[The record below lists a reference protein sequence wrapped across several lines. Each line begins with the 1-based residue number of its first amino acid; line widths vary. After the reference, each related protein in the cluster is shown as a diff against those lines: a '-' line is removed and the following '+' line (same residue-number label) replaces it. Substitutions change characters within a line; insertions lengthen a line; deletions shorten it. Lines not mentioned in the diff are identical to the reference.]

1 MSTAILIKGGTV
13 VNATGEAKHDVLVAG
28 ETIVAVGANLQA
40 PAGARVIDAGGAYVI
55 PGGIDPHT
63 HMQLPFMGTV
73 ASEDFFTGT
82 SAAAAGGTTTI
93 IDFVIPD
100 PKERILD
107 AYKKWRGWAEKSAA
121 DYSLHVAITW
131 WDDSV
136 HEDMGTL
143 VKEHGVNSFK
153 HFMAYKGAIM
163 ADDEILVS
171 SFMRARELGALC
183 TVHAENGELVFRLQK
198 EIFER
203 GITGPEGHPLSRPPE
218 VEGEAANRAIR
229 IAEVL
234 GVPVY
239 LVHTSCIDAL
249 EAVTRARLEGQ
260 RVFAE
265 VLSQH
270 LVIDDSVYR
279 NPDWNQA
286 AHYVM
291 SPPFRPKEHQ
301 AALWRGLQAGVLQTT
316 ATDHCCFC
324 TPQKQAGLEDFRKI
338 PNGTNGVEDRMAV
351 LWHHGVRTGRLTP
364 SEFVAV
370 TSTNAARIF
379 NIHPKKGVIAVGAD
393 ADVVVWD
400 PAKSRTLSA
409 KTHHQNIDFN
419 IYEGMTVLGNPAV
432 TLSRGR
438 VLWENDKLQTEKGWG
453 KYVNR
458 PPFADYWGAQKI
470 RNELAT
476 PTAVKREKPRK

>member
-1 MSTAILIKGGTV
+1 MSVLIKGGTV
-13 VNATGEAKHDVLVAG
+13 VNATGESRADVLVEG
-28 ETIVAVGANLQA
+28 ETIAQVGPNLSA
-40 PAGARVIDAGGAYVI
+40 PGARVIDASGAYVI

-131 WDDSV
+131 WDDTV
-136 HEDMGTL
+136 HQDMGTL

-153 HFMAYKGAIM
+153 HFMAYKNAIM

-279 NPDWNQA
+279 NPDWNFA

-291 SPPFRPKEHQ
+291 SPPFRSKEHQ

-338 PNGTNGVEDRMAV
+338 PNGTNGVQDRMAV

-379 NIHPKKGVIAVGAD
+379 NIHPKKGAIAVGAD
-393 ADVVVWD
+393 ADIVVWD
-400 PAKSRTLSA
+400 PQKSRTISA

-453 KYVNR
+453 KYVSR
-458 PPFADYWGAQKI
+458 APFADYWGAQKI

-476 PTAVKREKPRK
+476 PSPVKREKPKQK